1 MATSGHSLT
10 RSSNAHPI
18 GSSDAPSEDP
28 MAMQEKED
36 NGYKLL
42 IRLGGLYKRLTPA
55 IFMLLEFRET
65 SYTLKNTSKPTQ
77 VLSDQI
83 LRFSTNF
90 VSKSARLA
98 QVSV

>member
-1 MATSGHSLT
+1 MGKSDAHRSDASVQLRHLSEGSMATSGHSLT

-65 SYTLKNTSKPTQ
+65 SYT
-77 VLSDQI
+77 
-83 LRFSTNF
+83 
-90 VSKSARLA
+90 
-98 QVSV
+98 